1 MLLKFEYGYTYS
13 YPGMQNRVMG
23 TQSHKRNNKHMAVFL
38 EGQLFVPVFID
49 PTTISRMSRRNKT
62 DTIVGLMELPV

>member
-1 MLLKFEYGYTYS
+1 
-13 YPGMQNRVMG
+13 
-23 TQSHKRNNKHMAVFL
+23 MAVFL